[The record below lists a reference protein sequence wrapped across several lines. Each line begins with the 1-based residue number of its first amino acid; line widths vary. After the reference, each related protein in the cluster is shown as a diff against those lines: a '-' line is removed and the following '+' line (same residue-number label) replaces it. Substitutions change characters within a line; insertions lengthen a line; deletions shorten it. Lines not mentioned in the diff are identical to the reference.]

1 MTKSGS
7 APPPADAALG
17 VSQPGL
23 SRRRMLATGLAL
35 PALVSLGFGS
45 SRTASAETKRPPRPL
60 NSRVIQSGHSLT
72 DPIVPELEPLVR
84 ANGAKEVLGMRMDL
98 STIPGSPMEWRWN
111 NTSVPDARHDIA
123 GYDVLVLTERVALSG
138 TMPWHASE
146 DFALRFFT
154 NAWTNGNGGKG
165 AETVLY
171 ASWVPVDSGP
181 DTTFPHADPD
191 KFIPFRERLDRE
203 MVSWEQICDS
213 VNAVRP
219 DGSPAM
225 TMIPGPL
232 VMAALYDA
240 IKAGT
245 VPGINRIEDIFFDEI
260 HINKVGAVMIAFAHY
275 AVIYGRDPR
284 DLPSRIG
291 AASAGSVA
299 TADWMKAMVW
309 DVVSGYARSGL
320 G

>member
-1 MTKSGS
+1 
-7 APPPADAALG
+7 
-17 VSQPGL
+17 
-23 SRRRMLATGLAL
+23 MLATGLAL
-35 PALVSLGFGS
+35 PALVSLGFGAS
-45 SRTASAETKRPPRPL
+45 GTAVAETQRAPRPF
-60 NSRVIQSGHSLT
+60 NARVIQSGHSLT
-72 DPIVPELEPLVR
+72 DPIVPELDALVR
-84 ANGAKEVLGMRMDL
+84 ANGAKQSRGMKMDL
-98 STIPGSPMEWRWN
+98 STIPGSPMEYRWN
-111 NTSVPDARHDIA
+111 ERNAYMPDARHDIA
-123 GYDVLVLTERVALSG
+123 GYDVLVLTERVPLSN
-138 TMPWHASE
+138 TLPWHASE

-171 ASWVPVDSGP
+171 ASWVHVDSGP
-181 DTTFPHADPD
+181 DATFPYEDPD

-203 MVSWEQICDS
+203 LVSWEQICDS
-213 VNAVRP
+213 VNAARP

-245 VPGINRIEDIFFDEI
+245 VPGLDRIEDVFSDTI
-260 HINKVGAVMIAFAHY
+260 HVNKAGAVMIAFAHY
-275 AVIYGRDPR
+275 AVIYGKDPR
-284 DLPSRIG
+284 ELPSRIG